1 MRVTTTDGREIQVS
15 LESCSPSRAAFRGR
29 IAPGGVE
36 YELFRVT

>member
-1 MRVTTTDGREIQVS
+1 METGAPAYAWVNTS
-15 LESCSPSRAAFRGR
+15 LFVGRGR